1 MYRSPQCHILV
12 SLCHGV
18 PAELGVNATDLFD
31 RYLYDSEYD
40 DLIEGDLPN
49 LEVSRVVL
57 EQSIQVGDL
66 LTTSNM
72 D

>member
-1 MYRSPQCHILV
+1 M
-12 SLCHGV
+12 CHGV
-18 PAELGVNATDLFD
+18 PPELGVNATDLFD

-57 EQSIQVGDL
+57 EQSIQVGNL
-66 LTTSNM
+66 VTTSTIY
-72 D
+72 

>member
-1 MYRSPQCHILV
+1 M
-12 SLCHGV
+12 
-18 PAELGVNATDLFD
+18 NATDLFD